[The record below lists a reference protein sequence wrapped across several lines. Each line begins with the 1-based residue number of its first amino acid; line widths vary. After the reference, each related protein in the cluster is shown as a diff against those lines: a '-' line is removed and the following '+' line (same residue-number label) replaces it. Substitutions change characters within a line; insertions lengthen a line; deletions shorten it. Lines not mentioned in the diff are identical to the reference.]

1 MRAAFQVFLCVP
13 LRELPASAFR
23 LIQKLCAP
31 PRPLDPAK
39 RERRRFAPLRST
51 LDEHRTMLIR
61 LLAKK
66 INKEGR
72 KAGRMWLHVSFPAF
86 LPSLLKFF

>member
-1 MRAAFQVFLCVP
+1 LKHEPVDAIRP
-13 LRELPASAFR
+13 SEIRSALYR
-23 LIQKLCAP
+23 VQ
-31 PRPLDPAK
+31 
-39 RERRRFAPLRST
+39 
-51 LDEHRTMLIR
+51 TMLIR